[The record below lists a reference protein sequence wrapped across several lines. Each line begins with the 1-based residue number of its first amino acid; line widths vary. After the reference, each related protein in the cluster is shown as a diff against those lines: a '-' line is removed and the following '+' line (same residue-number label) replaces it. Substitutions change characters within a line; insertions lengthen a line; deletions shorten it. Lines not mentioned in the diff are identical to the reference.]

1 MDSLDSLDLAI
12 ENLDHAWT
20 DMPQNAR
27 KKVIQPSLQV
37 SEQVKS
43 RVWTEAKMIRWRAYR
58 KMSAENRQDIRDNQ
72 EIIIAKEMVLKIKI
86 QIYNAM
92 EECGYLLSGI
102 RPQVGKDG
110 WSSKKQTLR

>member
-43 RVWTEAKMIRWRAYR
+43 RVWTEAKMVRWREYR
-58 KMSAENRQDIRDNQ
+58 KISSENRQEIRDNQ
-72 EIIIAKEMVLKIKI
+72 EIIVAKEMVLKIKI